1 MRMAL
6 RKPAN
11 WGTRSGIVAA
21 LTSVLAVAP
30 ASACSLAPVAAQSPA
45 ASRPGDAPAI
55 NGVCA
60 YLFQNKKGGWSEDAL
75 APEYGGSWNSIAGPN
90 AANATLVVV
99 EVSGAPGR
107 AYASFASSETKYAVR
122 LVAREGRRKLLLDQ
136 TQTIPVLNDDGR
148 VSLAFLL
155 HQGGCVR
162 VELTASI
169 VGPRAPPSVQ
179 RSLNFA
185 CGE

>member
-1 MRMAL
+1 MVL

-11 WGTRSGIVAA
+11 WGARSGILAA

-30 ASACSLAPVAAQSPA
+30 ASACSLAAVAAQSPA
-45 ASRPGDAPAI
+45 TSRPGDTPAI
-55 NGVCA
+55 SGVCA
-60 YLFQNKKGGWSEDAL
+60 HLFQNKKGGWSEDVL
-75 APEYGGSWNSIAGPN
+75 APQYGGSWNSIAGAS

-99 EVSGAPGR
+99 ELSGAPGQ
-107 AYASFASSETKYAVR
+107 AYANFASSGSKYAVR

-136 TQTIPVLNDDGR
+136 TQTMPVLNDDGR

-155 HQGGCVR
+155 HQGGCVP

-169 VGPRAPPSVQ
+169 VGPRAPPPVQ